1 MAPKKKFIESFD
13 EDVKQV
19 KKSDAKV
26 DSRSSDDTTE
36 YGRFYVSFFVQ
47 RNARVIPENRILVE

>member
-13 EDVKQV
+13 EDVKKI
-19 KKSDAKV
+19 KKSDTKV
-26 DSRSSDDTTE
+26 DSCSSVDATE
-36 YGRFYVSFFVQ
+36 HGRFYASSFVR